1 MNDVNSKNIAD
12 LKYLSHKLDAQ
23 FKLPLGFKV
32 GWDGIL
38 GFIPGVG
45 DFVTTSFAF
54 YILLRAAMLGCP
66 LSLVSRMGINILIE
80 TIVDMIPLVGNIFD
94 LFWKA
99 NLKNV
104 ALIDNYLERPTQTT
118 WASRLVVFAFLLLL
132 AGIIIGFIVLTVKIL
147 AALWELASQSGAAF

>member
-1 MNDVNSKNIAD
+1 MNDIDSKNISD

-23 FKLPLGFKV
+23 FRLPLGLRV

-45 DFVTTSFAF
+45 DFITTSFAF

-66 LSLVSRMGINILIE
+66 LSLVGRMGINVLIE
-80 TIVDMIPLVGNIFD
+80 TVVDMIPLVGNIFD

-104 ALIDNYLERPTQTT
+104 ALLDKYLEHPIQTT
-118 WASRLVVFAFLLLL
+118 WASRIVVFAFLLILS
-132 AGIIIGFIVLTVKIL
+132 AIVIGFFVVAVKIL
-147 AALWELASQSGAAF
+147 AAIWELATQSGAAV